1 MKLTAIIRPVET
13 RTISEA
19 NGEDYVQTRD
29 ALLASVPAGHEIVG
43 AISTVHEG
51 ATADT
56 AADRQ
61 LLNA

>member
-1 MKLTAIIRPVET
+1 MRLTATIRPIET
-13 RTISEA
+13 RTIVAA

-29 ALLASVPAGHEIVG
+29 ALLASVPAGYEIVG

-56 AADRQ
+56 AADAE
-61 LLNA
+61 LLSA